1 MNYQGK
7 CREFIFET
15 TWWKRLRP
23 SSAVE
28 RAVRLRLESLPGR
41 VSSALTLQH
50 SFGESLSFMGTQFS
64 YQSTQVTDSNTP
76 KFPPVSDKVF
86 MKDRGPYPWRLRL
99 NLHQCWHC
107 LHFYTTHLFI
117 MCLRVQSETR
127 HSAGETEVTDA
138 TVRVLAERG
147 DTAPFKATLKTFFL
161 LQTELPSRQRARP
174 ATASHLCG
182 RH

>member
-1 MNYQGK
+1 
-7 CREFIFET
+7 
-15 TWWKRLRP
+15 
-23 SSAVE
+23 
-28 RAVRLRLESLPGR
+28 
-41 VSSALTLQH
+41 
-50 SFGESLSFMGTQFS
+50 
-64 YQSTQVTDSNTP
+64 
-76 KFPPVSDKVF
+76 
-86 MKDRGPYPWRLRL
+86 
-99 NLHQCWHC
+99 
-107 LHFYTTHLFI
+107 